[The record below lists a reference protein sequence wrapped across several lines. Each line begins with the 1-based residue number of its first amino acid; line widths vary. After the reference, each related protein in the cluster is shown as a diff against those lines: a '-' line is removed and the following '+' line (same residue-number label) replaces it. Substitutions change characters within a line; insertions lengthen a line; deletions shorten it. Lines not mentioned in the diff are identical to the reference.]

1 MVREMKQ
8 VKTQINVKMDI
19 ELWERLKHFM
29 ARNRCKTYAKAI
41 RLLLDIAD
49 KKCVEVRDCV
59 CVEPTM
65 EVL

>member
-1 MVREMKQ
+1 LRRG
-8 VKTQINVKMDI
+8 KTQINVKMDI
-19 ELWERLKHFM
+19 ELWERLKHYM
-29 ARNRCKTYAKAI
+29 ARNRCKTYAQVI

-59 CVEPTM
+59 CVEPSM

>member
-1 MVREMKQ
+1 VKVLRYS
-8 VKTQINVKMDI
+8 KTQINVKMDV

-41 RLLLDIAD
+41 RLLLDLAD

-65 EVL
+65 EIL